1 MGQESEM
8 DASQGA
14 GESFAA
20 LSQKALG
27 GDMESAKRLLAKP
40 VDLKLWLDSMAQRRE
55 NEGALPTSEPSKF
68 LPSYTERTKDSEDF
82 LSRGLP
88 QSPEALVE
96 QYEKIE
102 AGGAGDFKA
111 DVQGIERAILQ
122 GAATALR
129 EMLARSP
136 MALWAMDFSLAQYE
150 DENVLA
156 FAAKYAPA
164 GDDLEII
171 HALLEHGARL
181 PDRRLNLVTSSSM
194 ANVEG
199 IWAKNQA
206 QVADALQAA
215 GYEFNMADGLALLG
229 LAMFEREQ
237 GGKVPG
243 VAQQKI
249 GWLDEIG
256 RRAKID
262 WSAPMSA
269 KEWQPHLDALKPW
282 DQAIRANGGLA
293 DVFAQHAR
301 DEGPIGLGAWV
312 GLASAPLREVSSWA
326 ELGPWLC
333 DHGLAI
339 EASNAARDSGA
350 TVTFERLAPWR
361 EQEELAALVGIGF
374 QRRETTQQRL

>member
-1 MGQESEM
+1 MGQECEM
-8 DASQGA
+8 DARHGA
-14 GESFAA
+14 MESFAA
-20 LSQKALG
+20 LSEKALG
-27 GDMESAKRLLAKP
+27 GDMESARRLLANP
-40 VDLKLWLDSMAQRRE
+40 VDLKLWLDAMAKRRE
-55 NEGALPTSEPSKF
+55 NEGALPTSEPSRF
-68 LPSYTERTKDSEDF
+68 LPSYSERTKGSEDF

-88 QSPEALVE
+88 QSPQALIE

-122 GAATALR
+122 GATTALR
-129 EMLARSP
+129 EMLERSP

-150 DENVLA
+150 DENALA

-164 GDDLEII
+164 GDDIEII
-171 HALLEHGARL
+171 HALLEQGAKL

-206 QVADALQAA
+206 QVADALEAA

-229 LAMFEREQ
+229 LAMFEREPV
-237 GGKVPG
+237 GKAPC
-243 VAQQKI
+243 VARQKI
-249 GWLDEIG
+249 AWLDEIG

-269 KEWQPHLDALKPW
+269 KEWQPHLDSLMPW
-282 DQAIRANGGLA
+282 DRAIRANGGLSET
-293 DVFAQHAR
+293 FAQHAR
-301 DEGPIGLGAWV
+301 EQGPIGLGTWV
-312 GLASAPLREVSSWA
+312 GLACAPLREESSWA
-326 ELGPWLC
+326 QLGPWLC

-339 EASNAARDSGA
+339 EASNAARESGA
-350 TVTFERLAPWR
+350 AVTFERLAPWR

-374 QRRETTQQRL
+374 QQKETTQQRL